1 MTSEYATR
9 FETPKTIETDKNHS
23 SVGPKEES
31 GFVENKEM
39 EDTLTGVPGERWLYK
54 NRDTGISVYQDKY
67 VPFTHARNSTQMPNI
82 SNLPITKD
90 STFAKTFRPSLI
102 NPKIKNNPLITEYKE
117 TYNKKIKEISQAEN
131 LGTAYVG
138 PVNES
143 AQTICEKGFVQDL
156 DDRRRFTTTYQIN
169 HFDRIAKGKDREG
182 YVIGGI
188 NRIDADGYV
197 KNVKVHNSGIVNT
210 KSELYNMDP
219 YQARS
224 VRFKDTFYDDH
235 THDHKLTLRNNLV
248 TYQDGNP
255 YSVKLTV

>member
-67 VPFTHARNSTQMPNI
+67 VPFTHARVSFKVLKYFGLLNLIIFTKNSTQMPNI

-102 NPKIKNNPLITEYKE
+102 NPKIKNNPLIT
-117 TYNKKIKEISQAEN
+117 
-131 LGTAYVG
+131 
-138 PVNES
+138 
-143 AQTICEKGFVQDL
+143 
-156 DDRRRFTTTYQIN
+156 
-169 HFDRIAKGKDREG
+169 
-182 YVIGGI
+182 
-188 NRIDADGYV
+188 
-197 KNVKVHNSGIVNT
+197 
-210 KSELYNMDP
+210 
-219 YQARS
+219 
-224 VRFKDTFYDDH
+224 
-235 THDHKLTLRNNLV
+235 
-248 TYQDGNP
+248 
-255 YSVKLTV
+255 